1 MNSVKDAKSPFLRQ
15 LFKDIGKTWPS
26 DIDTLSMDPSGDLVV
41 GVSRSHTMYVG
52 SIASGKVVPDEPT
65 MKAFHKKM
73 GFLSWTASSLTFG
86 TDGALVVRSG
96 NELQLWSW
104 AKRKLTLT
112 HRAKWD
118 SKNTANFDGPLRCT
132 VQEVASLANL
142 DFKKRFIAIWNRAK
156 LPKASSLEGKAR
168 ETKPARELPLE
179 EEISSVCF
187 ALGEDGVC
195 VTAEHI
201 DYKATAVTRWDASG
215 KKLQRVLI
223 KDINVTDITLSGA
236 FVVLT
241 TTDGEVL
248 SLDPKLAVAKRVKA
262 LGDRAVSVHA
272 APDGVHVLATSG
284 KELAVFTADGLK
296 KVAKLAVKALHDFR
310 VHQVTSA
317 GLVLTNNPPNL
328 FNLS

>member
-1 MNSVKDAKSPFLRQ
+1 MRDAKSPFLRQ

-41 GVSRSHTMYVG
+41 GVSRSHNMYVA

-86 TDGALVVRSG
+86 SDGALLVRCS

-104 AKRKLTLT
+104 LKNKLTLT

-118 SKNTANFDGPLRCT
+118 VKNTANFDGPLWCT
-132 VQEVASLANL
+132 ALEVASLANI
-142 DFKKRFIAIWNRAK
+142 DFKKRFIAIWQRAK
-156 LPKASSLEGKAR
+156 LPKANSLEGKAR

-179 EEISSVCF
+179 QELGDVCF
-187 ALGEDGVC
+187 ALAEDGTAI
-195 VTAEHI
+195 TAEYI
-201 DYKATAVTRWDASG
+201 DYKATAVSRWDSKG
-215 KKLQRVLI
+215 KRAQRVMI
-223 KDINVTDITLSGA
+223 DGMNVTDIALSGSH
-236 FVVLT
+236 VVLT
-241 TTDGEVL
+241 TSDGEL
-248 SLDPKLAVAKRVKA
+248 IALDEKLAVAKRVKA
-262 LGDRAVSVHA
+262 LPDRAVSVRA
-272 APDGVHVLATSG
+272 APDGVHVVATSG
-284 KELAVFTADGLK
+284 KELAVFTTKGLK

-317 GLVLTNNPPNL
+317 GLVITNNPPTL